1 MTAALPTFSRDT
13 PMSTFE
19 LSQQTA
25 KLLHI
30 NPRTER
36 HGDEEVPAADLKI
49 EIIDSN
55 EILSMFHPT
64 LRSFLYVEE
73 DTDDQLEGIEPRL
86 TKLRFSSLLERL
98 TFDTAL
104 KGADV
109 TISFGLG
116 GSSDIE
122 LQTVDVDK
130 FRCTLMEGGSVG
142 LVFRI
147 KAQPTGEQIKK
158 LYEVLGS
165 EITLTVVPAIEKQG
179 SLGLPVEA

>member
-1 MTAALPTFSRDT
+1 
-13 PMSTFE
+13 MSTFE
-19 LSQQTA
+19 LHQQTA
-25 KLLHI
+25 ILRHI
-30 NPRTER
+30 NPRTEK
-36 HGDEEVPAADLKI
+36 HGDEDVPAADLKI
-49 EIIDSN
+49 EIIDNN
-55 EILSMFHPT
+55 EMLSMFHPT
-64 LRSFLYVEE
+64 LRGFLYVAE
-73 DTDDQLEGIEPRL
+73 DADDQLDGMEPRL
-86 TKLRFSSLLERL
+86 TRLRFGTLLERL
-98 TFDTAL
+98 TFDKAL

-109 TISFGLG
+109 TIDFGVG

-130 FRCTLMEGGSVG
+130 FRCTLMEGGSVS
-142 LVFRI
+142 LEFRV

>member
-1 MTAALPTFSRDT
+1 
-13 PMSTFE
+13 MSTFE

-25 KLLHI
+25 ILRHI
-30 NPRTER
+30 NPRTEK
-36 HGDEEVPAADLKI
+36 HGDEDVPAAYLKI

-55 EILSMFHPT
+55 EMLSMFHPT
-64 LRSFLYVEE
+64 LRSFLYVEQDADE
-73 DTDDQLEGIEPRL
+73 QLEGMEPRL
-86 TKLRFSSLLERL
+86 TKLRFGTLLERL
-98 TFDTAL
+98 TFDKAL

-109 TISFGLG
+109 TIDFGVG

-130 FRCTLMEGGSVG
+130 FRSTLMEGGSVS
-142 LVFRI
+142 LEFRV